1 MTLLFGFSR
10 KYHYLVYHNYY
21 FYSKKGSVNSPRTP
35 KSITGVL
42 IAKNGGVFVLIIVH
56 TISFRANFES
66 YEKMIDFLGLEGLD
80 FVPGQKFNMN
90 YLNSLYYEGIK
101 IGYNG
106 QAGWGYYIH
115 MSGKGCR
122 TYEDIL
128 NSQGVT
134 WYHIIFKLALKVR
147 SGEAAVTRIDIAGD
161 EFEGIFN
168 CKTLER
174 YIAQD
179 KYVSRCPA
187 KSIRLTKFG
196 EECLYIGSTQS
207 LTLLRIYNKKLER
220 GFDPGDQDIP
230 HWWRCELQL
239 RDDHAQQLV
248 LEWADSNNI
257 GRIYSGHCLDH
268 IRFTTGVNKKD
279 GCQSRLN
286 TAHFWESFLGTG
298 FKIAWVSEKGS
309 DYNMTKLQR
318 YAIGNAGSSVKT
330 MILAKDLNPEQ
341 LYAIYNDPVINL
353 REDQK
358 AFIRAHGGKI

>member
-1 MTLLFGFSR
+1 M
-10 KYHYLVYHNYY
+10 V
-21 FYSKKGSVNSPRTP
+21 
-35 KSITGVL
+35 
-42 IAKNGGVFVLIIVH
+42 IIVD
-56 TISFRANFES
+56 TLSFRANFDS
-66 YEKMIDFLGLEGLD
+66 YEKMIDFLHLEGLD
-80 FVPGQKFNMN
+80 FVPGAKFNMN

-106 QAGWGYYIH
+106 QSGWGYYIH

-122 TYEDIL
+122 TFEDIL
-128 NSQGVT
+128 NAAGVS
-134 WYHIIFKLALKVR
+134 WFHIIFNLALKVR
-147 SGEAAVTRIDIAGD
+147 AGEASITRIDIAGD

-174 YIAQD
+174 YIAQN

-207 LTLLRIYNKKLER
+207 LTLMRIYNKKLER
-220 GFDPGDQDIP
+220 GYDPGDQDIP

-239 RDDHAQQLV
+239 RDDHAEQLV
-248 LEWADSNNI
+248 LEWADNNNI
-257 GRIYSGHCLDH
+257 GHIFTGHCLYH
-268 IRFTTGVNKKD
+268 IKFTSKENKKD

-286 TAHFWESFLGTG
+286 IAHFWDKFLQASES
-298 FKIAWVSEKGS
+298 IPWVSEKGS
-309 DYNMTKLQR
+309 DYNMTKLQK

-330 MILAKDLNPEQ
+330 MIKAKNLNAEQ
-341 LYAIYNDPVINL
+341 LFAIYNDPIINL